1 MQTKDVEEKIRDIVK
16 QELRYIKTYV
26 GQVVDVEDPLKRGRV
41 KCYVLE
47 LGWIDGESSIWVNPS
62 NTKSMLKLKK
72 DDYVR
77 IGFMNG
83 DRTRAYFTGMAQE
96 IKEMYPENFDGTKQ
110 VLFESNEKDF
120 FATYDDTLKEL
131 YTEIGDNTF
140 TINQDGIVKEDING
154 NKGEWTSSGIK
165 WTDAN
170 GNTLEMT
177 GSTVD
182 INGNTKKFVTYTELN
197 NAITTFL
204 VAVMAHVHTSA
215 APGAPTSTPTAPIT
229 FDISAAESLLARTG

>member
-1 MQTKDVEEKIRDIVK
+1 METKNLEEQIRNIIK
-16 QELRYIKTYV
+16 QELRYIKSYI
-26 GQVVDVEDPLKRGRV
+26 GQVIDVEDPLKRGRV

-47 LGWIDGESSIWVNPS
+47 LGWIDGESSIWVNPRY
-62 NTKSMLKLKK
+62 TKSMLKLKN
-72 DDYVR
+72 DDYVKVS
-77 IGFMNG
+77 FMNG
-83 DRTRAYFTGMAQE
+83 DRTRAYYEGIIQE
-96 IKEMYPENFDGTKQ
+96 LKEMYPENYDGTKQ

-120 FATYDDTLKEL
+120 FVTYDDTNKEL
-131 YTEIGDNTF
+131 YIEIGDNKY
-140 TINQDGIVKEDING
+140 TINTSGIVKEDANG

-170 GNTLEMT
+170 SNTLEMT

-204 VAVMAHVHTSA
+204 VALNAHIHPDPVAGNT
-215 APGAPTSTPTAPIT
+215 GAPVTPMT
-229 FDISAAESLLARTG
+229 FDISASESQKARTG

>member
-1 MQTKDVEEKIRDIVK
+1 MQTKNLEEKIRELIK

-26 GQVVDVEDPLKRGRV
+26 GQVIDVEDPLKRGRV

-47 LGWIDGESSIWVNPS
+47 LGWIDGESSIWINPS
-62 NTKSMLKLKK
+62 NIKSMLKLKK

-83 DRTRAYFTGMAQE
+83 DRTRAYYTGMAQE

-120 FATYDDTLKEL
+120 FATYDDTSKEL
-131 YTEIGDNTF
+131 YAEVGDNKY

-154 NKGEWTSSGIK
+154 NKGEWTNSGIK
-165 WTDAN
+165 WIDVN
-170 GNTLEMT
+170 SNTLEMT

-197 NAITTFL
+197 NAITAFL
-204 VAVMAHVHTSA
+204 ILIMAHVHTSA
-215 APGAPTSTPTAPIT
+215 APGNPSSTPTAPIT
-229 FDISAAESLLARTG
+229 FDISAAESQKARTG